1 MKWCIAFMKIMRSRT
16 NSFQQGLL
24 QTVDLGWVDG
34 TIISIIKV
42 RNIETNVSVLFVIV
56 YYSPSEH
63 RLIKRQL
70 CHLSPRVKMAIMDSH
85 YWEGFSQQFAFCRK
99 SFIIYLI

>member
-1 MKWCIAFMKIMRSRT
+1 MKWCIAVMKIMRSRT

-42 RNIETNVSVLFVIV
+42 RGTIDIDIDIIGDICVVTGQQWLLPIKQGYRLYAGTKGVASFKQEPLMHILFVG
-56 YYSPSEH
+56 
-63 RLIKRQL
+63 R
-70 CHLSPRVKMAIMDSH
+70 D
-85 YWEGFSQQFAFCRK
+85 
-99 SFIIYLI
+99 

>member
-1 MKWCIAFMKIMRSRT
+1 MKWCIAVMKIMRSRT

-42 RNIETNVSVLFVIV
+42 RGTIDIDIDIIGDICVVT
-56 YYSPSEH
+56 
-63 RLIKRQL
+63 
-70 CHLSPRVKMAIMDSH
+70 
-85 YWEGFSQQFAFCRK
+85 GQQ
-99 SFIIYLI
+99 

>member
-1 MKWCIAFMKIMRSRT
+1 MKIMRSRT

-42 RNIETNVSVLFVIV
+42 RGTIDIDIYIIGDICVVT
-56 YYSPSEH
+56 
-63 RLIKRQL
+63 
-70 CHLSPRVKMAIMDSH
+70 
-85 YWEGFSQQFAFCRK
+85 GQQ
-99 SFIIYLI
+99 

>member
-42 RNIETNVSVLFVIV
+42 RGTIDIDIDIIGDICVVT
-56 YYSPSEH
+56 
-63 RLIKRQL
+63 
-70 CHLSPRVKMAIMDSH
+70 
-85 YWEGFSQQFAFCRK
+85 GQQ
-99 SFIIYLI
+99 